1 MLLGNS
7 ICTTKKFF
15 QKTVQRFKSFLS
27 GDHYQ
32 KLPKTP
38 ARNNP
43 RPPFTG
49 GSDMKA
55 QTNFINNKD
64 SDNLYNDFTGRRDDK
79 DKEKPKRDEKKT
91 ASAPSSSSAKQEGDQ
106 DQNSGFMN
114 LSKATAVKNYQYLQ
128 RRDQDYTTDD
138 PNNEIKSSYARKRSP
153 LLDDNSSSK
162 HITCEGRSFLV
173 AQKLKELEM
182 MDVSNVEHV
191 LDVEEVL
198 HYYSRLTCP
207 AYLDIVDKF
216 FMDMYAEFIAPPAN
230 PRSVNSRPRLRSV
243 R

>member
-91 ASAPSSSSAKQEGDQ
+91 ASAPSSSSAKQERDQ

-138 PNNEIKSSYARKRSP
+138 PNTEIKSS
-153 LLDDNSSSK
+153 
-162 HITCEGRSFLV
+162 
-173 AQKLKELEM
+173 
-182 MDVSNVEHV
+182 
-191 LDVEEVL
+191 
-198 HYYSRLTCP
+198 
-207 AYLDIVDKF
+207 
-216 FMDMYAEFIAPPAN
+216 
-230 PRSVNSRPRLRSV
+230 
-243 R
+243 